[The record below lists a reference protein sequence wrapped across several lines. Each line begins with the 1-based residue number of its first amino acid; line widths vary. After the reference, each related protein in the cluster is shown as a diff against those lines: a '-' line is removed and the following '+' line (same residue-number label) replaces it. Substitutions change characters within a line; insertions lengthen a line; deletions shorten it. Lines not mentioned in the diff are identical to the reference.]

1 MTSVATGKLVSSSG
15 LSTCSVFFYEMA
27 TQVQPQEEADERLKK
42 KKKRNKFLILRRH
55 DTPQRATE
63 EHWVIRSPR
72 TGARGGPMPRPLL
85 GFGLPWWLRQ

>member
-42 KKKRNKFLILRRH
+42 KKKEQISY
-55 DTPQRATE
+55 TQET
-63 EHWVIRSPR
+63 
-72 TGARGGPMPRPLL
+72 
-85 GFGLPWWLRQ
+85 

>member
-42 KKKRNKFLILRRH
+42 KKKGTNFLYSGDMTH
-55 DTPQRATE
+55 HKGPQRSTG
-63 EHWVIRSPR
+63 SS
-72 TGARGGPMPRPLL
+72 GARGQGQ
-85 GFGLPWWLRQ
+85 GEGQCQGLY